1 MAFTAQGANLK
12 YVKNKP
18 QENMLTINAQ
28 IKSFIYTDD
37 ESGFYVLS
45 MQIPDTQ
52 ANISVVLDGKQ
63 YVQRKFVAVGTS
75 SLVTA
80 SIAEGQEVELTG
92 SFGLGKEAGSIQFN
106 VTSILECIPTKPKAI
121 ELFLGSGK
129 IHGIGPKIAKKIV
142 NRFGTDTLNIL
153 DHDSKQLLEI
163 DGVNEKKLEIID
175 TSWKEWRS
183 VYEILATMK
192 LYQVGDVAGLK
203 IFNHFKEKAIYVI
216 KNEPYMLT
224 EVDSIGFRT
233 ADQIAKSIGISPH
246 DEKRIEKCIFYTLEE
261 LSNKGNT
268 AYPKDTLVLEVN
280 DILDIDAK
288 LIEERIEDLI
298 QREEL
303 IEKNV
308 KMKVV
313 TNKFKGE
320 FKYQIKKGV
329 AHKKFHYSEV
339 RIAKELQRI
348 NTKND
353 HINVDKINEFLSENP
368 NKLDESQIAAARTI
382 LSNKVSVLTGGPGT
396 GKTHTIKSLL
406 QFFDEKE
413 KNVIMVEGDAIEY
426 PVRSVLA
433 APTGRAAK
441 RIQESTQQT
450 SSTLH
455 RLLGYKEG
463 GFIFNESNKLKGD
476 VFIVDESSMVDLWLA
491 MAFLK
496 AVPDDARVIFVGDT
510 DQLPSVGAGKFL
522 DDLIDSGKIAVA
534 RLSVIHRQA
543 LNSQIIVASHDII
556 HRKMPTLHSID
567 SDSDFVFLEAE
578 GNEDIHEKIVEVVH
592 SLIEKDIS
600 SEEIQILTPKKESEV
615 GTRNLNQSLRPM
627 LNKYYAN
634 HQDLTTKFVPGDRVM
649 QFKNNKDLEI
659 YNGDIGTV
667 VSVDEEMQEIRVK
680 FDDKIHTLAGQ
691 QLSELDFSYAST
703 IHKSQGSDYP
713 YVIIPLS
720 KSHTF
725 MWDSKLL
732 YTGVTRG
739 KKRVILIG
747 EKKTLLMSVAQFKQ
761 VDRITGLKDEI
772 LKTHDIDPD
781 DVYRQQGIEF
791 YTEQPKQVFSKYAKI
806 NQVSDALDIAKMQ
819 DEKVSS
825 QPVQITEKKEESAPE
840 KRYFSFK
847 SKVLKA

>member
-12 YVKNKP
+12 YVKQKN

-28 IKSFIYTDD
+28 IKNFIYTDE
-37 ESGFYVLS
+37 ESGFYVLGV
-45 MQIPDTQ
+45 QLPDTQ
-52 ANISVVLDGKQ
+52 ANLSVVVDGKQ
-63 YVQRKFVAVGTS
+63 YVQRKFVAVGNSSIVTS
-75 SLVTA
+75 SIV
-80 SIAEGQEVELTG
+80 EGQEVELTG

-106 VTSILECIPTKPKAI
+106 VTSVLECIPTKPKAI

-142 NRFGTDTLNIL
+142 NRFGTETLSIL
-153 DHDSKQLLEI
+153 DHDYKKLLDIEGI
-163 DGVNEKKLEIID
+163 NEKKLEVID
-175 TSWKEWRS
+175 AAWKEWRS

-216 KNEPYMLT
+216 KNEPYLLT

-268 AYPKDTLVLEVN
+268 AYPKDTLILEVN
-280 DILDIDAK
+280 DILNIDAT
-288 LIEERIEDLI
+288 LIEERIEDLVKK
-298 QREEL
+298 EEL

-308 KMKVV
+308 KVKIV

-320 FKYQIKKGV
+320 YEYQIKKGI

-339 RIAKELQRI
+339 RIAKELLRI

-353 HINVDKINEFLSENP
+353 VINMNKINEFLKENP
-368 NKLDESQIAAARTI
+368 NKLDESQINAARTI
-382 LSNKVSVLTGGPGT
+382 LSNKISVLTGGPGT

-406 QFFDEKE
+406 QFFEEKE
-413 KNVIMVEGDAIEY
+413 KNIVMIEGEAIEY
-426 PVRSVLA
+426 PVKSVLA

-441 RIQESTQQT
+441 RIQESTQQA

-455 RLLGYKEG
+455 RLLGYKDG
-463 GFIFNESNKLKGD
+463 GFVFNETNKLKGD
-476 VFIVDESSMVDLWLA
+476 VFIIDESSMVDLWLA

-496 AVPDDARVIFVGDT
+496 AIPDNARVIFVGDT

-522 DDLIDSGKIAVA
+522 DDLIDSKKIAVA
-534 RLSVIHRQA
+534 TLSVIHRQA
-543 LNSQIIVASHDII
+543 LNSKIIVASHDII
-556 HRKMPTLHSID
+556 HRKMPQLHDIN
-567 SDSDFVFLEAE
+567 SDSDFVFVEAD
-578 GNEDIHEKIVEVVH
+578 GNEEIHEKIVEIVH
-592 SLIEKDIS
+592 GLIEKDIS
-600 SEEIQILTPKKESEV
+600 SEDIQILTPKKESEV
-615 GTRNLNQSLRPM
+615 GTRNLNASMRPM
-627 LNKYYAN
+627 LNRYYAS

-649 QFKNNKDLEI
+649 QFKNNKELEI

-667 VSVDEEMQEIRVK
+667 ISVDEEMQEIRVK

-691 QLSELDFSYAST
+691 QLSELDFSYATT

-772 LKTHDIDPD
+772 LKSYDIEPD
-781 DVYRQQGIEF
+781 SIYKEEGVSF
-791 YTEQPKQVFSKYAKI
+791 FEQKEVKKISSYEKI
-806 NQVSDALDIAKMQ
+806 NKVNLSNYATSQ
-819 DEKVSS
+819 DVESVEIEKNT
-825 QPVQITEKKEESAPE
+825 QERQEEPKK
-840 KRYFSFK
+840 YFSFR